1 MAARSALFLLITVV
15 PAYISALQVTPNSP
29 CASFC
34 LDSNGLDISD
44 PNSSNTKGK
53 DITCTDNKYQTE
65 AAGQKFQQCMSCLQD
80 SKFVQGGEND
90 QDWFL
95 YNMRYSFNYCI
106 YGYPNA
112 TGVGSN
118 PCMTSTACGPL
129 EAALTDGEL
138 DPEKTSQYSYCDAD
152 GGAMLTPAYDKCLSC
167 VRAGGEHYYLANY
180 LIALGAGCKQRP
192 DPGKLVGLNDTVF
205 TKGMITVIDPKDA
218 ETPEKDESPG
228 LSTTAIVGIVIGSV
242 VALVLVAGCAFI
254 QYRKRKARREG
265 RGINPE
271 LSRRAKGHRPVSSLS
286 FRCQT
291 HLTPKTPN
299 FFSIEEEDPQ
309 NEKRPH
315 ESAHEVAHYQPH
327 QHHQDATSGTVSKP
341 SLWMPH
347 NSISSLQSSAAPTSY
362 TDRKPAHKETLPL
375 ASITTSLPVIPLKA
389 HSPRFNM
396 SSPQDDYYA
405 TPTSTTSAAPLLPL
419 RPYVPSEHG
428 FSTPSMGHAATF
440 SPATT
445 YASPTSGTTA
455 SPLLSQAGW
464 PAPAH
469 SRHPAH
475 VDLSSS
481 SSPSSSTS
489 AVGDATKTMPVVVRD
504 LARPLPKRVTSLGG
518 SPVETSV
525 IQTAFPPPPPPKR
538 R

>member
-1 MAARSALFLLITVV
+1 MAARSALFLLTTIV
-15 PAYISALQVTPNSP
+15 PAYVSALQVTPNSP

-34 LDSNGLDISD
+34 LDSDGLDISD

-53 DITCTDNKYQTE
+53 DITCTDGEYQTR

-80 SKFVQGGEND
+80 SPFVQGSEND

-95 YNMRYSFNYCI
+95 YNMRYSFDYCVF
-106 YGYPNA
+106 GYPNA
-112 TGVGSN
+112 TGVGSS
-118 PCMTSTACGPL
+118 PCMTSTACGAL
-129 EAALTDGEL
+129 EKALTDGEL
-138 DPEKTSQYSYCDAD
+138 DPEKSSQYSYCDAD
-152 GGAMLTPAYDKCLSC
+152 GGAMLGSAYDKCLSC

-180 LIALGAGCKQRP
+180 LIALGAGCQQRP
-192 DPGKLVGLNDTVF
+192 DPGKLVGLNSTVF
-205 TKGMITVIDPKDA
+205 TKGTVTAVDPRDTTKPAKDGNPA
-218 ETPEKDESPG
+218 LPM
-228 LSTTAIVGIVIGSV
+228 TAIVGIVIGAV
-242 VALVLVAGCAFI
+242 VAFLFVAGCTFI
-254 QYRKRKARREG
+254 QWRKRKARREG

-299 FFSIEEEDPQ
+299 FFSIEEEDAHGEKLRHHYEAQ
-309 NEKRPH
+309 NQQEQQ
-315 ESAHEVAHYQPH
+315 EQQQ
-327 QHHQDATSGTVSKP
+327 QHDMASSPVSKH

-347 NSISSLQSSAAPTSY
+347 NSISSFHGAAPALY
-362 TDRKPAHKETLPL
+362 TDRKPTQKEPTL
-375 ASITTSLPVIPLKA
+375 ANITTSLPVIPVKA
-389 HSPRFNM
+389 HSPRFNA

-405 TPTSTTSAAPLLPL
+405 TPTSTTSAAPLLPF

-428 FSTPSMGHAATF
+428 FPTPPTGHAATF

-464 PAPAH
+464 PAPAEP
-469 SRHPAH
+469 SLSSAF
-475 VDLSSS
+475 SSS
-481 SSPSSSTS
+481 SSPP
-489 AVGDATKTMPVVVRD
+489 VKDATRTIPSIARD
-504 LARPLPKRVTSLGG
+504 LARPLPKRITSLGG
-518 SPVETSV
+518 SPVETST
-525 IQTAFPPPPPPKR
+525 IQTAFPPPPPPPKR

>member
-1 MAARSALFLLITVV
+1 MAARSALFLLTTIV
-15 PAYISALQVTPNSP
+15 PAYVSALQVTPNSP

-53 DITCTDNKYQTE
+53 DITCTDGEYQTR

-80 SKFVQGGEND
+80 SPFVQGSEND

-95 YNMRYSFNYCI
+95 YNMRYSFDYCVF
-106 YGYPNA
+106 GYPNA
-112 TGVGSN
+112 TGVGSS
-118 PCMTSTACGPL
+118 PCMTSTACGAL
-129 EAALTDGEL
+129 EKALTDGEL
-138 DPEKTSQYSYCDAD
+138 DPEKSSQYSYCDAD
-152 GGAMLTPAYDKCLSC
+152 GGAILGSAYDKCLSC

-180 LIALGAGCKQRP
+180 LIALGAGCQQRP
-192 DPGKLVGLNDTVF
+192 DPGKLVGLNSTVF
-205 TKGMITVIDPKDA
+205 TKGTITAVDPRDATKPAKDGNPA
-218 ETPEKDESPG
+218 LPM
-228 LSTTAIVGIVIGSV
+228 TAIVGIVIGAV
-242 VALVLVAGCAFI
+242 VAFLFVAGCTFI
-254 QYRKRKARREG
+254 QWRKRKARREG

-299 FFSIEEEDPQ
+299 FFSIEEEDAHGEKLRHRYEAQ
-309 NEKRPH
+309 NQQE
-315 ESAHEVAHYQPH
+315 Q
-327 QHHQDATSGTVSKP
+327 QHDMASSPVSKH

-347 NSISSLQSSAAPTSY
+347 NSISSFHGAAPAPY
-362 TDRKPAHKETLPL
+362 TDRKPTQKETTL
-375 ASITTSLPVIPLKA
+375 ANITTSLPVIPVKA
-389 HSPRFNM
+389 HSPRFNA

-405 TPTSTTSAAPLLPL
+405 TPTSTTSAAPLLPF

-428 FSTPSMGHAATF
+428 FPTPPTGHAATF

-464 PAPAH
+464 PAPTTH
-469 SRHPAH
+469 TRHAAPAEQPFSSAF
-475 VDLSSS
+475 SSS
-481 SSPSSSTS
+481 SSPP
-489 AVGDATKTMPVVVRD
+489 VGDAARTIPAIARD
-504 LARPLPKRVTSLGG
+504 LARPLPKRITSLGG
-518 SPVETSV
+518 SPVETST
-525 IQTAFPPPPPPKR
+525 IQTAFPPPPPPPKR

>member
-1 MAARSALFLLITVV
+1 MTARFALKILLTTVV
-15 PAYISALQVTPNSP
+15 PAYVSALQVTPNSP

-53 DITCTDNKYQTE
+53 DITCTDGEYQTG

-80 SKFVQGGEND
+80 SSFVQGGEND

-95 YNMRYSFNYCI
+95 YNMRYSFDYCVF
-106 YGYPNA
+106 GYPNA
-112 TGVGSN
+112 TGVGSS
-118 PCMTSTACGPL
+118 PCMTSTACGAL
-129 EAALTDGEL
+129 EKALTDGEL
-138 DPEKTSQYSYCDAD
+138 DPEKSSQYSYCDAD
-152 GGAMLTPAYDKCLSC
+152 GGAVLGPAYDKCLSC

-180 LIALGAGCKQRP
+180 LIALGAGCQQRP

-205 TKGMITVIDPKDA
+205 TKGTITVVDPKDA
-218 ETPEKDESPG
+218 AKPAKDEPPA
-228 LSTTAIVGIVIGSV
+228 LPMTAIVGIAIGAV
-242 VALVLVAGCAFI
+242 VALLFVAGCTFI
-254 QYRKRKARREG
+254 QWRKRRARREG

-299 FFSIEEEDPQ
+299 FFSIEEEDAHGEKLRHHYEAQ
-309 NEKRPH
+309 NHH
-315 ESAHEVAHYQPH
+315 EQ
-327 QHHQDATSGTVSKP
+327 QQQQQDMTSSPVSKP

-347 NSISSLQSSAAPTSY
+347 NSISSLHGATPVPF
-362 TDRKPAHKETLPL
+362 TDRKPTQKETLPL
-375 ASITTSLPVIPLKA
+375 ASITTSLPVIPVKA
-389 HSPRFNM
+389 HSPRFNS

-405 TPTSTTSAAPLLPL
+405 TPTSTTSAAPLLPF
-419 RPYVPSEHG
+419 RPYVPSDHG
-428 FSTPSMGHAATF
+428 FPTPPTGHAATF

-464 PAPAH
+464 AVPTTHARHAAPAEP
-469 SRHPAH
+469 SF
-475 VDLSSS
+475 SFS
-481 SSPSSSTS
+481 SSPPS
-489 AVGDATKTMPVVVRD
+489 AAGDAARTIPSITRD
-504 LARPLPKRVTSLGG
+504 LARPLPKRITSLGG
-518 SPVETSV
+518 SPVETST
-525 IQTAFPPPPPPKR
+525 IQTSFPPPPLSPKR

>member
-1 MAARSALFLLITVV
+1 MAARSALFLLTTVV
-15 PAYISALQVTPNSP
+15 PAYVSALQVTPNSP

-34 LDSNGLDISD
+34 LDFNGLDISD

-65 AAGQKFQQCMSCLQD
+65 ASGQKFQQCMSCLQD

-95 YNMRYSFNYCI
+95 YNMRYSFDHCI

-138 DPEKTSQYSYCDAD
+138 DPAKTSQYSYCDAD

-192 DPGKLVGLNDTVF
+192 DPGKLIGLNDTIF
-205 TKGMITVIDPKDA
+205 TKGMITAIDPKDA
-218 ETPEKDESPG
+218 ETPEKDEKPG
-228 LSTTAIVGIVIGSV
+228 LPTTAIVGIVIGSV

-315 ESAHEVAHYQPH
+315 ESAHEFTHYQPH
-327 QHHQDATSGTVSKP
+327 QHHQDETSGTASKP

-362 TDRKPAHKETLPL
+362 TDRKPAHKEILPL

-389 HSPRFNM
+389 HSPRFNI
-396 SSPQDDYYA
+396 
-405 TPTSTTSAAPLLPL
+405 
-419 RPYVPSEHG
+419 PYVPSEHG
-428 FSTPSMGHAATF
+428 FSTPLMDHAATF

-469 SRHPAH
+469 SRHPAQ
-475 VDLSSS
+475 VDLTSSS
-481 SSPSSSTS
+481 SSPSASTS
-489 AVGDATKTMPVVVRD
+489 AMGDATKTMPVVVRD